1 MKILFYI
8 HSLAAGGAERVTA
21 ILANHW
27 AEQGWLVTI
36 VTVAGTDGDFYELDN
51 RVERIA
57 LELDA
62 TSANAWQALGNN
74 LIRIRTLRG
83 ILKEQRP
90 DAAVAMM
97 TTANAVLAWASLGL
111 PVATI
116 GSERTYP
123 PAMPLGR
130 AWSII
135 RRWSYPRLSGLV
147 AQTRQSA
154 DWLQANAPAPHIS
167 VIPNPV
173 RYPLPVHEP
182 RVRPAAVREGTGR
195 SRLLIAVGR
204 LGEEKR
210 FDRLLDAFASASQA
224 HPDWMLVILGE
235 GRQRTSL
242 EHQITS
248 LGLSERVRLPGA
260 VGNVGDWYEAADLY
274 ALTSRFEGFPNTLLE
289 ALAYG
294 VPAVAVDCE
303 TGPRE
308 ILRHEVD
315 GLLVPQDDQ
324 KGVVEALD
332 RLMGDPELRA
342 RFAERAVE
350 AQGRFA
356 VSRVAVQWERLFD
369 SLRNGS

>member
-1 MKILFYI
+1 MFI
-8 HSLAAGGAERVTA
+8 HSLSGGGAERVTA
-21 ILANHW
+21 TLANHW
-27 AEQGWLVTI
+27 AQQGWLVTI
-36 VTVAGTDGDFYELDN
+36 VTAAGVERDFYELDE

-57 LELDA
+57 LECDA
-62 TSANAWQALGNN
+62 TSANTWQALGNN
-74 LIRIRTLRG
+74 FRRIRALRR
-83 ILKEQRP
+83 ILKEHRP

-111 PVATI
+111 PVVTV

-130 AWSII
+130 AWSMV
-135 RRWSYPRLSGLV
+135 RRWSYPHLSALV

-154 DWLQANAPAPHIS
+154 AWLQGNAPAPRIA

-173 RYPLPVHEP
+173 RFPLPAHEP
-182 RVRPAAVREGTGR
+182 RLSPTVAREGTGC
-195 SRLLIAVGR
+195 SRLLMAVGR

-210 FDRLLDAFASASQA
+210 FDRLLDAFASVSQA

-235 GRQRTSL
+235 GRQRASL
-242 EHQITS
+242 EDQITS
-248 LGLSERVRLPGA
+248 LGLGERVRLPGA
-260 VGNVGDWYEAADLY
+260 VGNVGEWYEAADIY
-274 ALTSRFEGFPNTLLE
+274 SLTSRFEGFPNTLIE
-289 ALAYG
+289 ALAHG
-294 VPAVAVDCE
+294 LPAVAVDCE

-324 KGVVEALD
+324 KGLVEALD
-332 RLMGDPELRA
+332 RIMGDPELRA
-342 RFAERAVE
+342 RLAERAVE

-356 VSRVAVQWERLFD
+356 VSSVAVRWEQLFN
-369 SLRNGS
+369 SLRNGP